1 MKRRFPAGCC
11 ALLLSASLSAQNT
24 PPAAPQA
31 AATASGAQDAAPH
44 LPRSADRRNAA
55 KIYLNA
61 GKLFMAEK
69 FEEAMRLYQQAADL
83 DPSNRDYRL
92 AIEVARNHAVTA
104 LVQSAAKAR
113 LRNDPAAARVALTRA
128 LNLDPHNVL
137 VTQHLYE
144 LGDDALRFAPGESRP
159 QTAVAIGGAV
169 SIAPA
174 PGLHNFHLHTNLRQV
189 IAQVFQ
195 AYGLQATID
204 DSVRAQPIR
213 FDIDDASFE
222 QATSA
227 LNLLGTTFFVPLDS
241 HRVLVAHDSRELRQ
255 QYTRLELETLH
266 LSGLSATEL
275 TDITNLAKN
284 VFQAQSATADA
295 TAGSITIRA
304 TPRSLDAF
312 NRTIR
317 DLVDGHSQVMLDVR
331 MIQIAHTSQRTTGVQ
346 APQSM
351 SAFNVYAEEQS
362 ILTSNAALVQQ
373 IISSGL
379 ASANDPLAILGIL
392 IASGQVSSTL
402 FSSGLAVF
410 GGGLTESALSPGSAT
425 LNLNVNSSDSR
436 QLDRIQLRLGDG
448 EAGTLRLGSRYP
460 IQISSYSSGLSSSSI
475 AGLTTSGTS
484 SSLAALLSSLTSS
497 SAVVPQVEYQDLG
510 FTLKAT
516 PNVMRNGSVAL
527 NLDLKID
534 ALSGSSLDGNPILN
548 SRSYSGLVSVK
559 DGDAVVVASELD
571 KSESRAVSGTPG
583 IDDIPGLSA
592 TDSRD
597 KQKNYAT
604 LVVVV
609 TPHVVRG
616 VQAAGH
622 TPMLRIDRGEQGN

>member
-1 MKRRFPAGCC
+1 MKLRFPAGCC
-11 ALLLSASLSAQNT
+11 VLLLSASLSAQNT

-31 AATASGAQDAAPH
+31 AATASGTQDAAPR

-61 GKLFMAEK
+61 GKLFLAEK
-69 FEEAMRLYQQAADL
+69 FEEAMRDYRQAADL

-104 LVQSAAKAR
+104 LVQSAAKDR

-144 LGDDALRFAPGESRP
+144 LGDDALRFDPSESRP
-159 QTAVAIGGAV
+159 QTSVEVAGAT
-169 SIAPA
+169 SLAPA
-174 PGLHNFHLHTNLRQV
+174 PGLHSFHLHTYLRQV

-213 FDIDDASFE
+213 FDIDDATFE

-241 HRVLVAHDSRELRQ
+241 RRALVARDSRELRQ

-266 LSGLSATEL
+266 LSGLSTTEL
-275 TDITNLAKN
+275 TEIVNLAKN
-284 VFQAQSATADA
+284 VFQAQSATSDA
-295 TAGSITIRA
+295 TAGSIAIRA

-331 MIQIAHTSQRTTGVQ
+331 MIQVAHASQRTTGVQ

-362 ILTSNAALVQQ
+362 LLTSNAALVQQ

-392 IASGQVSSTL
+392 IASGQVSSSI
-402 FSSGLAVF
+402 FSNGLALF
-410 GGGLTESALSPGSAT
+410 GGGLTESGLAPGSASFSM
-425 LNLNVNSSDSR
+425 NVNSSDSR

-460 IQISSYSSGLSSSSI
+460 IQISSYSSGLSSSAI

-510 FTLKAT
+510 FTLKTT

-527 NLDLKID
+527 SLDLKID

-548 SRSYSGLVSVK
+548 SRSYSGLVSVR

-597 KQKNYAT
+597 KQKSYAT